1 MNAWGQPHV
10 GLGMGGMQGGQVAA
24 AGTGM
29 YMQQNQPLPP
39 DAGIFGALPSSQI
52 EHFVGNPTI
61 MGTASSAEQAVD
73 PILRRLCDST
83 FVPTRDWPMD
93 AVNDIFYVNAVVE
106 QLQQFNGYTSI
117 SKLRSALK
125 TRLMSNENIKSVPLK
140 ALLVAYP
147 TYFIVKG
154 NQVSLCMGVNK

>member
-1 MNAWGQPHV
+1 M
-10 GLGMGGMQGGQVAA
+10 AA

-52 EHFVGNPTI
+52 EHFENPTI

-117 SKLRSALK
+117 SKLRSTLK
-125 TRLMSNENIKSVPLK
+125 TRLMSNENIKSVP
-140 ALLVAYP
+140 
-147 TYFIVKG
+147 
-154 NQVSLCMGVNK
+154 